1 MTAKEI
7 DVTALEPELMYK
19 LLVGAVQPRPIAWV
33 STIAADGCTNLAPFS
48 FFTVASRLP
57 ATVMFSIGQH
67 EGGRVKDTLTN
78 LRGTGDFVV
87 NIASFEHNPAVSA
100 SGTVVDA
107 DVDEF
112 ALAGLTAAPS
122 SRVKAPRVAEA
133 QLSLECTLAQE
144 VHIGTDTCV
153 FGTVLVAHA
162 ADGILSDRMWVDND
176 VLRPLGRLA
185 GPWFTGP
192 LTAIPESSPVTV
204 SGE

>member
-7 DVTALEPELMYK
+7 DVTALEPELAYK

-33 STIAADGCTNLAPFS
+33 STIATDGCINLAPFS
-48 FFTVASRLP
+48 FFTVASRNP

-67 EGGRVKDTLTN
+67 EGGRTKDTLTN
-78 LRGTGDFVV
+78 LRGTGDFVINV
-87 NIASFEHNPAVSA
+87 ASFEHNRAVSA

-112 ALAGLTAAPS
+112 DLAGLTPAPS
-122 SRVKAPRVAEA
+122 SVVKAPRVAEA
-133 QLSLECTLAQE
+133 HLALECRLYEE
-144 VHIGTDTCV
+144 VSIGTDTCV
-153 FGTVLVAHA
+153 FGSVLVAHA

-192 LTAIPESSPVTV
+192 LTAVPESSPMTV
-204 SGE
+204 PGE